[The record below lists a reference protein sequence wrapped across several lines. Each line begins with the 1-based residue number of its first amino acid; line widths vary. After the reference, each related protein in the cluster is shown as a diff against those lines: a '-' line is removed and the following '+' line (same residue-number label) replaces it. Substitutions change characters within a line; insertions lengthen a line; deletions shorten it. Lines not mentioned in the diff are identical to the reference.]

1 MFYVQCTMS
10 YVQIIDFEEL
20 QNEKMVIKSFTE
32 IESWKLARTLVQDI
46 YNITNTTKLKND
58 YGLKDQI
65 QRAAVS
71 IMSNIAEGFDSGNNK
86 IMIVF
91 FNYSIRSASEVH
103 SLLFVLKDLEY
114 ISDDQFNKYE
124 NDIIHIKNLLIKF
137 IRAIEKK
144 V

>member
-1 MFYVQCTMS
+1 MS

>member
-1 MFYVQCTMS
+1 MNRGNWRVLLS
-10 YVQIIDFEEL
+10 
-20 QNEKMVIKSFTE
+20 
-32 IESWKLARTLVQDI
+32 RDI

-71 IMSNIAEGFDSGNNK
+71 IMSNIAEGFDFGNNK
-86 IMIVF
+86 IMLVF

-124 NDIIHIKNLLIKF
+124 NDIIHIKNL
-137 IRAIEKK
+137 
-144 V
+144 